1 MRLNV
6 LIGLAVLAGV
16 AVPAAAQDMIAEVR
30 TWKGESWRLTQPSL
44 EVFYTIMPPEKEE
57 GAAAT
62 TLSISATPSE
72 LQDVAVP
79 ELPQL
84 EAPTV
89 VGAKQGHR
97 QADVV
102 TLSRGGVET
111 RIPLARIRSLQFFR
125 KHPENDA
132 LPPYVA
138 AVHFRYSAAAVLEDG
153 SRIEG
158 DYINLGTA
166 VLRGMGPQGRV
177 DIPWQEIE
185 NVRFEPAAV
194 ARTTE
199 ERVAPPPSL
208 VEPPKPR
215 KPVKGE
221 STPLQDVFFD
231 FDMSVLRN
239 DTKAVLNQNITWLK
253 AHPDVKVI
261 VEGHCDARGT
271 NEYNLALGERRARVV
286 RDHLVTIGL
295 DPGRMSIVSYGEER
309 PFVLD
314 HDESSWKWNRHAH
327 FVVAE

>member
-1 MRLNV
+1 MRFNV
-6 LIGLAVLAGV
+6 LIGLAILAGV

-44 EVFYTIMPPEKEE
+44 EVFYTIRAPEKEE
-57 GAAAT
+57 AGPAT
-62 TLSISATPSE
+62 TLAISATPSE
-72 LQDVAVP
+72 LQDVGVP

-97 QADVV
+97 QTNVV

-111 RIPLARIRSLQFFR
+111 QIPLASIRSLQLFR

-138 AVHFRYSAAAVLEDG
+138 AIHFRYSAAAVLEDG

-166 VLRGMGPQGRV
+166 VLRGMAPQGRV

-185 NVRFEPAAV
+185 NVRFQPAAV
-194 ARTTE
+194 AKTTE

-208 VEPPKPR
+208 VEAPKPR
-215 KPVKGE
+215 KPVEGE
-221 STPLQDVFFD
+221 SPLQDVFFD
-231 FDMSVLRN
+231 FDMSVLRG
-239 DTKAVLNQNITWLK
+239 DTKAVLNQNVSWLR
-253 AHPDVKVI
+253 ANPGAKVI

-271 NEYNLALGERRARVV
+271 NEYNLALGERRAKAV
-286 RDHLVTIGL
+286 RDYLVTAGI
-295 DPGRMSIVSYGEER
+295 DPGRISIISYGEER
-309 PFVLD
+309 PFVPD
-314 HDESSWKWNRHAH
+314 HDESSWKWNRRGH
-327 FVVAE
+327 FVVPE